1 MQTKDHMH
9 VYALWIVSFFFKS
22 FFSEIKFL
30 SVKQFTERPTTLMS
44 TGNVGNDNFQKLNS
58 STFQNETENYNDKR
72 LSINATSESNVA
84 SVQLSIIIL
93 ICLGVIILGFYV
105 ASYKI
110 KKNFVLNG
118 LICERN
124 TDNKSCFD
132 KNGSCDI

>member
-1 MQTKDHMH
+1 
-9 VYALWIVSFFFKS
+9 
-22 FFSEIKFL
+22 
-30 SVKQFTERPTTLMS
+30 MS

-110 KKNFVLNG
+110 KKFRFKW
-118 LICERN
+118 I
-124 TDNKSCFD
+124 DM
-132 KNGSCDI
+132 

>member
-1 MQTKDHMH
+1 MIYKTPYNLHANKGS
-9 VYALWIVSFFFKS
+9 YACICTLNSKLFFFNL
-22 FFSEIKFL
+22 FFRNK
-30 SVKQFTERPTTLMS
+30 VPQRKTFTERPTILMS

-110 KKNFVLNG
+110 KKISF
-118 LICERN
+118 
-124 TDNKSCFD
+124 
-132 KNGSCDI
+132 